1 MPLPSEPVALVDKK
15 MLYMAKNEDMPN
27 LLEEDPE
34 INFMGF
40 GSNEDRFNETIPLD
54 STMSQPSS
62 FLAFPP
68 VPDLPPEQLVE
79 GDDLA
84 QVC

>member
-1 MPLPSEPVALVDKK
+1 
-15 MLYMAKNEDMPN
+15 
-27 LLEEDPE
+27 
-34 INFMGF
+34 MGF
-40 GSNEDRFNETIPLD
+40 GSTADRFNETIPLD
-54 STMSQPSS
+54 STTSQPSS

-68 VPDLPPEQLVE
+68 VPEQLVE

>member
-1 MPLPSEPVALVDKK
+1 MLKNRTNTTNPELRKEKK
-15 MLYMAKNEDMPN
+15 RENDLCNI
-27 LLEEDPE
+27 LEEDPE

-40 GSNEDRFNETIPLD
+40 GSTADRFNETIPLD
-54 STMSQPSS
+54 STTSQPSS